1 MRKAIL
7 SLFLVLAV
15 VALTTQK
22 ACAAT
27 IGSWKNMLS
36 YSTIT
41 QIESTDSKVYVLA
54 SGGLFS
60 YNPTDGEV
68 QTYDKTT
75 GLSDCGIAHIRW
87 CPAAKRLMVLYDN
100 GNIDLL
106 CADGSVINLPDYY
119 NKTLTESKTV
129 NLLTVQGKYVFMCT
143 AFGVVKVNVA
153 NAEIADTYSLALSIN
168 DVAATSKNMF
178 AATEQGLYSAPLTAN
193 LSDKNEWKKLS
204 GRAYK
209 NLFCLNDKLYGTN
222 NGYLDAISTDGSYR
236 KVYDT
241 WSNKMLKF
249 ADHVLLFGTRHAY
262 LFDTSETVT
271 TIPNTF
277 LVFGYN
283 SSTRTFWVADNDAD
297 ATYTG
302 KLASVTFENNNLTE
316 PVYGVRGITPDGP
329 LTNNFFY
336 MTLSQGKLMAVQGY
350 GNPGD
355 VMVYDGTTWSAFDNS
370 FASTLGHVYRSH
382 YCVATDPLNP
392 SRTLV
397 SGHTGLYEFI
407 DGKFSRHW
415 NMNNSALR
423 QAVGVKEESYLNNTL
438 VRGICFGSDG
448 TAWITNP
455 QSATTSVFSIAPD
468 GTWTSH
474 HQALFTYNF
483 ECSLHGLGQMFF
495 DHNGL
500 LWFTN
505 NNWIQPALLC
515 YDTAT
520 KALKRY
526 TSFINQDFTPLSPLF
541 YVRCAVEDADHN
553 IWIGTDVGPAML
565 TASTLAS
572 GGDTFTQVKVPRN
585 DGTNLADYL
594 LSGLDINQI
603 IVDGANRKWFATNT
617 NGLYLI
623 DSDNITQLHHFT
635 TENSPLPSNEIL
647 SLALDNTTGELFI
660 GTSAGLCS
668 YMTDSSQPSDK
679 MTKDNVYAYPN
690 PVSPDYHGLITVV
703 GLTLNADVKIVT
715 ANGALVAEGRSNGG
729 TFTWD
734 GCDKQG
740 RRVASGVYMVQ
751 TATGDGGKGT
761 VCKIAVVN

>member
-1 MRKAIL
+1 M
-7 SLFLVLAV
+7 
-15 VALTTQK
+15 
-22 ACAAT
+22 
-27 IGSWKNMLS
+27 
-36 YSTIT
+36 
-41 QIESTDSKVYVLA
+41 
-54 SGGLFS
+54 
-60 YNPTDGEV
+60 
-68 QTYDKTT
+68 
-75 GLSDCGIAHIRW
+75 
-87 CPAAKRLMVLYDN
+87 
-100 GNIDLL
+100 
-106 CADGSVINLPDYY
+106 
-119 NKTLTESKTV
+119 
-129 NLLTVQGKYVFMCT
+129 
-143 AFGVVKVNVA
+143 
-153 NAEIADTYSLALSIN
+153 
-168 DVAATSKNMF
+168 
-178 AATEQGLYSAPLTAN
+178 
-193 LSDKNEWKKLS
+193 
-204 GRAYK
+204 
-209 NLFCLNDKLYGTN
+209 
-222 NGYLDAISTDGSYR
+222 
-236 KVYDT
+236 
-241 WSNKMLKF
+241 
-249 ADHVLLFGTRHAY
+249 
-262 LFDTSETVT
+262 
-271 TIPNTF
+271 
-277 LVFGYN
+277 
-283 SSTRTFWVADNDAD
+283 
-297 ATYTG
+297 
-302 KLASVTFENNNLTE
+302 
-316 PVYGVRGITPDGP
+316 RGITPDGP

-370 FASTLGHVYRSH
+370 FASTLGHSYSSH

-423 QAVGVKEESYLNNTL
+423 PAVGVKEESYLNNTL

-572 GGDTFTQVKVPRN
+572 GGDIFTQVKVPRN

-635 TENSPLPSNEIL
+635 TENSPLPSNQIL